1 LNESI
6 SSATKKAWE
15 GGAERIRRLLGRDQ
29 DPETREALEQ
39 VVGDA
44 IRPVQPTEG
53 FRQHLASNLSLAA
66 HDRITGLSIEDTRE
80 ISTPI
85 LLATMLAIVLGGTLA
100 TWILVRSISRR

>member
-1 LNESI
+1 LIESI
-6 SSATKKAWE
+6 SSATKNAWE
-15 GGAERIRRLLGRDQ
+15 GGKKRIRRLLGRDQ

-39 VVGDA
+39 AVGDA
-44 IRPVQPTEG
+44 YRPVQPTEG

-85 LLATMLAIVLGGTLA
+85 LLATMLAIVLGTTLA